1 MKIELGCLTISSRH
15 RSPARITNEEGG
27 RKGIAS
33 AFHPIFR
40 SPRLRGPR
48 KFIRLWN
55 LSNFICEFSSDI
67 TESNDTNFSQNIY
80 NYVFKVYNEQQ
91 RIFHVPQA
99 FFFLYSQLQERW
111 RYSGRINTDFYSNRN
126 LYTLYI
132 RGVCVYLIS
141 NMIILEL

>member
-1 MKIELGCLTISSRH
+1 MRREEEKELPQRFIPFFDPRDYEVPENLSGSEIYPISSVNFR
-15 RSPARITNEEGG
+15 
-27 RKGIAS
+27 
-33 AFHPIFR
+33 PI
-40 SPRLRGPR
+40 LRNQM
-48 KFIRLWN
+48 IQ
-55 LSNFICEFSSDI
+55 IY
-67 TESNDTNFSQNIY
+67 FSQNIY
-80 NYVFKVYNEQQ
+80 NYVFKVYNEQE